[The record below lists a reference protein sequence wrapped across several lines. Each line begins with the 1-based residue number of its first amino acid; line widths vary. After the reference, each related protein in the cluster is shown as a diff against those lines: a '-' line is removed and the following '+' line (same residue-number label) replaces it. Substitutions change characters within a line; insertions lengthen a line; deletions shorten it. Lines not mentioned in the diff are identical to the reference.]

1 MGNEH
6 AANVQ
11 NKMYSKYRKY
21 RSRKKVQIWWSKN
34 RKIKSN
40 LKNEELIVGYQQV
53 EYLWNVL
60 SQRQNLKANK
70 LNLSYFGKQSFK
82 GIVDLSYIYS

>member
-11 NKMYSKYRKY
+11 NKMYSKYRKF
-21 RSRKKVQIWWSKN
+21 RSRKKF
-34 RKIKSN
+34 RFG
-40 LKNEELIVGYQQV
+40 EELIVGYQQV

-70 LNLSYFGKQSFK
+70 LNLNYFGKQSFR
-82 GIVDLSYIYS
+82 GVVDLSYINS